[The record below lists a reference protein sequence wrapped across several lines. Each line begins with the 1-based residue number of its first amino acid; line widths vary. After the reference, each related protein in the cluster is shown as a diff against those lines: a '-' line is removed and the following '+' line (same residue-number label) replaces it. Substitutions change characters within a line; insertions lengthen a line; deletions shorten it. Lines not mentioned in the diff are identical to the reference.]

1 MGRTNETQHLEAA
14 PPLDMGVRLNDREAF
29 IVWSVFRDL
38 KLRAGLTELEWSILE
53 KCKARGQAWIA
64 RVGDAG

>member
-1 MGRTNETQHLEAA
+1 MGRTNHPQESEVAY
-14 PPLDMGVRLNDREAF
+14 LDTGVRLNDREAF

-53 KCKARGQAWIA
+53 KCKTRAGAWIESL
-64 RVGDAG
+64 GDGE